1 MSSVYVC
8 TNEFP
13 NELSVGPRTE
23 HCRRRVYPPSTAS
36 RPLLKTR
43 SNRDASLPLDLI
55 ANIFRSIHLLHS
67 GHCIYYL
74 FHNIEY
80 FSVGSTHSQFW
91 GPIQITLLYCFVS
104 LRHCLSVLRRLQSDF
119 FIHIYTTLFQNAACI
134 VNIAIERSNI
144 ALYRIQ
150 INVSISFWT
159 QEFVTTLQTWS

>member
-23 HCRRRVYPPSTAS
+23 HCRRRVSPPSTAS

-74 FHNIEY
+74 FHNI
-80 FSVGSTHSQFW
+80 FGRKHSFT
-91 GPIQITLLYCFVS
+91 ILRTYTNHSALLFCITAA
-104 LRHCLSVLRRLQSDF
+104 LSMLRRLQSDYF
-119 FIHIYTTLFQNAACI
+119 YSHLHY
-134 VNIAIERSNI
+134 
-144 ALYRIQ
+144 
-150 INVSISFWT
+150 SFS
-159 QEFVTTLQTWS
+159 ECCLHCELCN